1 MASSRDN
8 VSLELLR
15 RQLDRIQ
22 DSLNTGDEVLSSGG
36 GDDGSLMSNANERIG
51 KIEAAIEGLRNS
63 QNLTVG
69 AVVGVGA
76 ILVALGVYTLQ
87 RIDSL
92 SDRVNALPFEISSE
106 LRDITKTIADVIIAT
121 KQVQQPPPSPAPPEK
136 R

>member
-1 MASSRDN
+1 MNSTKWVFAYEAPSIILLKSKKMASSRDN

-106 LRDITKTIADVIIAT
+106 
-121 KQVQQPPPSPAPPEK
+121 
-136 R
+136 